1 MDQEI
6 QININGSPVN
16 LRCDNRETLLYVLRE
31 RLALTGTKDAC
42 SSGGCGSCSII
53 LDGQLVCACLVLA
66 VEAHHAHVETI
77 EGISRGEHLHP
88 LQQALA
94 QYGATQCGICMPG
107 IVTAAKALLDRNA
120 APSEAQVREALAGNL
135 CRCTG
140 YDTIVRA
147 VMDASSQL

>member
-6 QININGSPVN
+6 QININGSSFT
-16 LRCDNRETLLYVLRE
+16 LRCDTRETLLYVLRE
-31 RLALTGTKDAC
+31 RLALTGSKDAC
-42 SSGGCGSCSII
+42 SSGGCGACSVI

-66 VEAHHAHVETI
+66 VEAHHGHVETI
-77 EGISRGEHLHP
+77 EGISRDGHLHP

-94 QYGATQCGICMPG
+94 ANGATQCGICMPG
-107 IVTAAKALLDRNA
+107 IVLSAKALLDRNA
-120 APSEAQVREALAGNL
+120 APSEVQVRDALAGNL

-147 VMDASSQL
+147 VMAASSQL